1 VGNVLLS
8 PNQELESCTVCG
20 EFRWKDEI
28 YLDED
33 RQPKSSR
40 KKCPVKVLRW
50 FPLIPRLQRL
60 FMSEHIAPHMRW
72 HEKDCTKDGVL
83 RHPADSEAWKSFDL
97 LHPEFSANSRNV
109 RLGLTSD
116 GFNPFGNISTSHNT
130 WSVMLVPYNLPHWM

>member
-1 VGNVLLS
+1 LS

-20 EFRWKDEI
+20 ESRWKDEI

-33 RQPKSSR
+33 RQPTSSR